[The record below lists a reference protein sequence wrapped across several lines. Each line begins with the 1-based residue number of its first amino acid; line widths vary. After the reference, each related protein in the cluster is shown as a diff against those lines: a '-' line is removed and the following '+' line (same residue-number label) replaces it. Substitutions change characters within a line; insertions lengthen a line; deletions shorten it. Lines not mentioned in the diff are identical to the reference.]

1 MNNKKHN
8 IKYYV
13 YLRKSSESE
22 EKQIQSIE
30 RQADEVHKLVTYQ
43 GLQIVGTFQES
54 RSAMTPN
61 NRPEFIKMIRGLKAG
76 KANGIIC
83 WHINR
88 LARNPLESG
97 IVQQLLE
104 DGKIQ
109 SIITKDREYTSVDN
123 AIIFSVESS
132 LATQYSKDLGK
143 MVKSGMEKKVNLGL
157 APIKAPIGYAN
168 TKTVEHGSNYII
180 KDKERFDIVRKI
192 WDMMLT
198 GLYVPSKI
206 LHIIITETNLKPYTA
221 YKAVTASLSRSGIYK
236 ILTNPFYT
244 GLFIYKGQLYQGKH
258 EPMITLEEFD
268 KVQQMLGRAGKP
280 RQHKFQ
286 YAYTGIMTCAE
297 CGSAITATTK
307 SKLIKSTGLYKSYTY
322 YYCTNRKAGKN
333 CQSRQP
339 LTATELKEQ
348 IFAEVEK
355 VSINELFLQ
364 AAKEALKT
372 NAGEL
377 IEQAN
382 KIEEQQT
389 KEIHALEKELKSLL
403 QLRIANEISDIEY
416 QEEKQTREIKS
427 LVLKQNIQNNK
438 SNPLFL
444 FRDIQDKLL
453 TLVNLTNRYQ
463 KGGELEQR
471 KIFLSIGE
479 NYQLIGKKLSIIKPK
494 WLIQL
499 QKIKKEMELKI
510 SWFELQEYVD
520 KPTFYTYF
528 SDLNLLLLPLVDS
541 VRTNEEEIKSEQKII
556 NIIQMQKDAC
566 ENNEYKLA
574 A

>member
-1 MNNKKHN
+1 MKHYN
-8 IKYYV
+8 HKIKYYI
-13 YLRKSSESE
+13 YLRKSSESD

-43 GLQIVGTFQES
+43 GLEITGTFQES

-97 IVQQLLE
+97 IIQQLLE

-109 SIITKDREYTSVDN
+109 SIITKDREYTSADN

-143 MVKSGMEKKVNLGL
+143 MVKSGMEKKVSLGL
-157 APIKAPIGYAN
+157 APIKAPIGYIN
-168 TKTVEHGSNYII
+168 TKTAEHGSNYII
-180 KDKERFDIVRKI
+180 KDKERFDIVRRI

-206 LHIIITETNLKPYTA
+206 LQIIVNETNLKPYTSR
-221 YKAVTASLSRSGIYK
+221 KAVTASLSRSGIYK
-236 ILTNPFYT
+236 ILTNPFYA

-258 EPMITLEEFD
+258 EPMITVEEFD
-268 KVQQMLGRAGKP
+268 KVQQILGRDGKP

-307 SKLIKSTGLYKSYTY
+307 FKMVKSTGLNKSYTY
-322 YYCTNRKAGKN
+322 YYCTNRKVGKN

-339 LTATELKEQ
+339 LTVKELEEQ
-348 IFAEVEK
+348 IISEVEN
-355 VSINELFLQ
+355 VSITELFLQ
-364 AAKEALKT
+364 VAKEALKK

-377 IEQAN
+377 IEQAY
-382 KIEEQQT
+382 KIELQQI
-389 KEIHALEKELKSLL
+389 KQIQLIEKELKNLL

-416 QEEKQTREIKS
+416 QAEKQIREMKLLGFKENIKR
-427 LVLKQNIQNNK
+427 NK

-444 FRDIQDKLL
+444 FKEIEEKLL
-453 TLVNLTNRYQ
+453 TLVNLSNRYQ
-463 KGGELEQR
+463 KSAELERR

-479 NYQLIGKKLSIIKPK
+479 NYILEGKKLSIIKPK
-494 WLIQL
+494 WLSEL
-499 QKIKKEMELKI
+499 QKIKKDLDLRI
-510 SWFELQEYVD
+510 PWFELREHVD
-520 KPTFYTYF
+520 TPTFYAYF
-528 SDLNLLLLPLVDS
+528 GDLNLLLLPLVDS
-541 VRTNEEEIKSEQKII
+541 IRTNEEEIKNQRQAIKEK
-556 NIIQMQKDAC
+556 K
-566 ENNEYKLA
+566 YKKTMMKTWNSI
-574 A
+574 